1 LAENETQGE
10 WTLPDG
16 WVWTTLGEI
25 TEPSKEK
32 VNPQGIQRT
41 PYVGLEHI
49 ERNTGRLLI
58 FGYSDEVR
66 STKAVF
72 QRGDLLYGKLR
83 PYLNKV
89 HIADFDG
96 VCSTDILVFPKSPH
110 ISNRCLLY
118 RLLSSDFVRYANL
131 NVSGVQH
138 PRTNFKIL
146 SNFPL
151 ALPPAAEQRRIV
163 AEIETQF
170 TRLDAGVA
178 ALERAQANLRRYKAS
193 VLKAAC
199 EGRLVPTEAELA
211 RAEGRDYEP
220 AGHLLVRI
228 LAERRARW
236 EAEQWEREVEKAKQ
250 KAAKAVHKTAGR
262 PLKRGEKLASD
273 EWQDIPEKDYS
284 QYLPKDNRWKQKY
297 KEPAQPNTENLPAL
311 PEGWGWASVAQLA
324 EHIQYGYTESAKDD
338 PVGPKF
344 LRITDIQDGR
354 VNWDTVPYCEC
365 LEEKHAKYRLEPGDI
380 VFART
385 GATTG
390 KSYLIVNCPDAV
402 FASYLIRLQMNKS
415 LNIKYLALFLDSPL
429 YWPQI
434 MAVRKGSAQP
444 GVNATILA
452 TLHVSLP
459 PLPEQCRIVAEVER
473 RLSVAAVLEASVVSA
488 LARAR
493 RLRQAV
499 LKQAFEGR
507 LVEQDPSD
515 EPASVLL
522 ERIKAE
528 KARGSTARRVTAKS
542 KGRGRQST
550 RKEQKVEQA
559 QQLEMF

>member
-41 PYVGLEHI
+41 PYIGLEHI

-193 VLKAAC
+193 VLKTAC

-220 AGHLLVRI
+220 ADQLLVCI
-228 LAERRARW
+228 LAERCARW
-236 EAEQWEREVEKAKQ
+236 ETE
-250 KAAKAVHKTAGR
+250 HPG
-262 PLKRGEKLASD
+262 KR
-273 EWQDIPEKDYS
+273 
-284 QYLPKDNRWKQKY
+284 Y
-297 KEPAQPNTENLPAL
+297 KEPALPDTEGLPEL
-311 PEGWGWASVAQLA
+311 PEGWVWASLPQLG
-324 EHIQYGYTESAKDD
+324 E
-338 PVGPKF
+338 
-344 LRITDIQDGR
+344 LNR
-354 VNWDTVPYCEC
+354 
-365 LEEKHAKYRLEPGDI
+365 
-380 VFART
+380 
-385 GATTG
+385 G
-390 KSYLIVNCPDAV
+390 KSKHRPRNNERLFGGPYPFIQTGEIRQAEGTIATYSQTYSEFGLAQSRLWPKGTLCITIAANIAETAILGFDGCFPDSVVGFIPEDGVDVRFVEYFIRTAKQDLERYAPATAQKNINLRTLRGVAV
-402 FASYLIRLQMNKS
+402 
-415 LNIKYLALFLDSPL
+415 P
-429 YWPQI
+429 
-434 MAVRKGSAQP
+434 
-444 GVNATILA
+444 
-452 TLHVSLP
+452 LP
-459 PLPEQCRIVAEVER
+459 PLAEQRRIVEEVER
-473 RLSVAAVLEASVVSA
+473 RLSVVAALEASVEAS